1 RTIISFRPR
10 IALVELKTNPQE
22 QFLLREVSSW
32 PEVTHI
38 GGIIGEFSLILR
50 VHLLGEEEFS
60 EFLSRLDHLMSR
72 TLFKKYRL
80 IEIHRTYKEDGFRF
94 SKNNTPK
101 LTKSLD
107 EIDLEI
113 LALLSSPNSKAWT
126 SQSIAKKLQKSQP
139 AIFKRL
145 KALKE
150 QGIIL
155 GEALDIDYKKLGLNT
170 LFYLQFKVEPDKY
183 DSFARKLEEKE
194 EVIDLYRTGLEYGLL
209 ARVRTSSISEYDNFL
224 KELFISKELIDTHST
239 LVLEEVPSYAIEKM

>member
-1 RTIISFRPR
+1 
-10 IALVELKTNPQE
+10 
-22 QFLLREVSSW
+22 
-32 PEVTHI
+32 
-38 GGIIGEFSLILR
+38 
-50 VHLLGEEEFS
+50 
-60 EFLSRLDHLMSR
+60 HLMSR

-101 LTKSLD
+101 LTKRLD
-107 EIDLEI
+107 EIDLQI
-113 LALLSSPNSKAWT
+113 LALLSSPNSKVWT
-126 SQSIAKKLQKSQP
+126 SQSIANKLQKSQP

-150 QGIIL
+150 QGILL
-155 GEALDIDYKKLGLNT
+155 GEALDIDYKKLGINT

-224 KELFISKELIDTHST
+224 KELFTSKELLDTHST
-239 LVLEEVPSYAIEKM
+239 LVLEEVPSYPPEKM